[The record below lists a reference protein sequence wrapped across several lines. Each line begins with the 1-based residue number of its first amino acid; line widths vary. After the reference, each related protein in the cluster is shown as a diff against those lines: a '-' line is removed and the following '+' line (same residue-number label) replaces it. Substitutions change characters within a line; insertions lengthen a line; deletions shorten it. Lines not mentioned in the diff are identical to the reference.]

1 MSNQI
6 EHRHL
11 RYFLAVAE
19 ELHFRKAAE
28 KLFISQPGLS
38 RQIKQMEQ
46 DLGVTLFERNN
57 RRVALTKTGDYLQKE
72 LQINLKNLEDI
83 LTHSKLI
90 HHGKEGHLTLGF
102 VGSAM
107 LQIIPAIL
115 KQFNSK
121 FPKVMF
127 KLEEMDNQK
136 QIEGLLSQEIDVGF
150 VRLERVPRSLEIHT
164 VLKETF
170 CLVLPKNHPVN
181 KRNFKNLSQF
191 KDSPFILFDPEYS
204 TSYYEKVMQ
213 IFDGCGFAPIIS
225 HNTIHASSIYKLVE
239 NNLGVSIVPKSL
251 QFGYDMNVKFI
262 ELDAIPQRAFLSIA
276 WSKNNR
282 NPMLQNILQ
291 LINPPIEPLLK
302 NMRAAKI

>member
-302 NMRAAKI
+302 NVRAAKI